1 MNKKLLFFSLVV
13 CISLSFI
20 LINSL
25 KTGAESKKTLEEM
38 VMDQQMTI
46 EKLQS
51 QLTETQAQLTNT
63 QERLATIENKQTGLD
78 QYESRLSKLETTIGQ
93 WDSDETVSQQISRIH
108 GLLDNRITY
117 LEKLHSIDKAS
128 IQDYVGKL
136 PTTMRNELSMS
147 IDMSATECQMRG
159 DCTELPLH
167 VEYLWANIG
176 NSNYNLLDYIS
187 KEQIIDIA
195 KAAYNDVKQPEK
207 VIPQKINIY
216 INQPFQTSTMT
227 IEVPLD

>member
-1 MNKKLLFFSLVV
+1 MNKKLFFLSLVV

-51 QLTETQAQLTNT
+51 QLTETQ
-63 QERLATIENKQTGLD
+63 ERLATIEKKPSDLD
-78 QYESRLSKLETTIGQ
+78 KFESRLTKVETAIGE
-93 WDSDETVSQQISRIH
+93 WDSDESITQQISRLH

-117 LEKLHSIDKAS
+117 LEKLHSIDKES
-128 IQDYVGKL
+128 IQDYIDKF

-147 IDMSATECQMRG
+147 IDMSTPECQMRG
-159 DCTELPLH
+159 DCTELPLN
-167 VEYLWANIG
+167 VEFLWVNIG

-216 INQPFQTSTMT
+216 INQPFQTSAMT

>member
-1 MNKKLLFFSLVV
+1 MNKKLFFLSLVV

-38 VMDQQMTI
+38 VMDQQMKI

-51 QLTETQAQLTNT
+51 QLTETQ
-63 QERLATIENKQTGLD
+63 ERLATIEKKPSDLD
-78 QYESRLSKLETTIGQ
+78 QYESRITKIETTIGE
-93 WDSDETVSQQISRIH
+93 WDSEETITQNIGRLH

-117 LEKLHSIDKAS
+117 LEKLHSIDKES
-128 IQDYVGKL
+128 LQDYIDKL

-147 IDMSATECQMRG
+147 IDMSATECQMSG
-159 DCTELPLH
+159 DCAELPFH

-176 NSNYNLLDYIS
+176 NSNYNLLDYVS

-216 INQPFQTSTMT
+216 IAQPFETSAMT